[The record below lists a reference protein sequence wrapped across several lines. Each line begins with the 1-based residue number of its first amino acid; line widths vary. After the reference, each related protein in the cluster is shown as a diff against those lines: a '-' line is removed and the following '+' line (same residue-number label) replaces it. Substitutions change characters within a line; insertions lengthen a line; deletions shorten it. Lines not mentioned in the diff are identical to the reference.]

1 MASQSLDMASLQTF
15 PSMVASI
22 FEVKPHTPAHTSAFA
37 MKTS

>member
-15 PSMVASI
+15 PSIVASI
-22 FEVKPHTPAHTSAFA
+22 VVVNPHTPANTSAFA